1 VKIYGFGLMAE
12 IIFYIDFILLQVIM
26 NDTADSKNKPSY
38 HTADKK
44 MLVRYGR
51 TGILGWFTHE
61 EKNMPKANG
70 KVMIKT
76 DRGLEIG
83 EVVGRFCYK
92 SGVFKKNEEA
102 VVEYYGAGLAE
113 CPVTGGGKIVRY
125 ASEQDLSEEKHI
137 NAGAK
142 EELEKC
148 KQFVKELNMPMKL
161 VDIEHIFGGERIIFF
176 FTAENRIDFRELV
189 KRLAKEFQT
198 RIEMRQVG
206 SRDAAKIAA
215 DIEVCGQ
222 PCCCAR
228 FLKILKP
235 VNMKMA
241 KLQKATLDPAKI
253 SGYCG
258 RLKCCLRY
266 EDHTYRD
273 LVKRLP
279 RKRTRVKT
287 AHGEGIVVDAQILT
301 QLVSIKADDGTV
313 FAVPVEEIEIIQMP
327 QQGPVPD
334 RQSEPVD
341 ETDFEDFDKEPEQQ
355 EDSEE
360 LSDELK
366 QDDNPPAQ
374 PEQ

>member
-1 VKIYGFGLMAE
+1 
-12 IIFYIDFILLQVIM
+12 M
-26 NDTADSKNKPSY
+26 NDTNIDSKNKPS
-38 HTADKK
+38 HHPVEKK
-44 MLVRYGR
+44 MLVRYGKM
-51 TGILGWFTHE
+51 GQIGWFVHE
-61 EKNMPKANG
+61 EKNMPKAAT

-92 SGVFKKNEEA
+92 SCAFKKTEES
-102 VVEYYGAGLAE
+102 VVDYYGVGQND
-113 CPVTGGGKIVRY
+113 CPVTGGGKFVRY
-125 ASEQDLSEEKHI
+125 ASERDLSELHHI
-137 NAGAK
+137 DIGAK
-142 EELEKC
+142 EELNKC
-148 KQFVKELNMPMKL
+148 KQIIKELNLQMKL
-161 VDIEHIFGGERIIFF
+161 VDIEHIFGGERIIFY

-241 KLQKATLDPAKI
+241 KLQKATLDPSKI

-273 LVKRLP
+273 LAKRLP
-279 RKRTRVKT
+279 RKKARVKT
-287 AHGEGIVVDAQILT
+287 SQGEGTVIDAQVLT
-301 QLVSIKADDGTV
+301 QLVSIRTDDGNV
-313 FAVPVEEIEIIQMP
+313 FAVPVDEVQIL
-327 QQGPVPD
+327 QQPNGRVESD
-334 RQSEPVD
+334 HD
-341 ETDFEDFDKEPEQQ
+341 DFETDSDDVTDKVGFDK
-355 EDSEE
+355 
-360 LSDELK
+360 DEKPL
-366 QDDNPPAQ
+366 N
-374 PEQ
+374 E

>member
-1 VKIYGFGLMAE
+1 
-12 IIFYIDFILLQVIM
+12 
-26 NDTADSKNKPSY
+26 
-38 HTADKK
+38 
-44 MLVRYGR
+44 MLVRYGKMG
-51 TGILGWFTHE
+51 TTGWFTHE
-61 EKNMPKANG
+61 EKNMPKAST
-70 KVMIKT
+70 KVMIKSE
-76 DRGLEIG
+76 RGLEIG

-92 SGVFKKNEEA
+92 SCAFKKNEDA
-102 VVEYYGAGLAE
+102 VVDYYAVGKAD
-113 CPVTGGGKIVRY
+113 CPVTDGGKFVRY
-125 ASEQDLSEEKHI
+125 ATEQDLSDEHHI
-137 NAGAK
+137 NIGAK
-142 EELEKC
+142 EELRKC
-148 KQFVKELNMPMKL
+148 KQIISELNLPMKL
-161 VDIEHIFGGERIIFF
+161 VDIEHIFGGERIIFY

-273 LVKRLP
+273 LVKKLP
-279 RKRTRVKT
+279 RKKARVKT
-287 AHGEGIVVDAQILT
+287 SQGEGTVIDAQVLT
-301 QLVSIKADDGTV
+301 QLVSIRTDDGTV
-313 FAVPVEEIEIIQMP
+313 FAVPAEEVEIIQQP
-327 QQGPVPD
+327 TGRP
-334 RQSEPVD
+334 
-341 ETDFEDFDKEPEQQ
+341 EPEHDDI
-355 EDSEE
+355 ELDSEE
-360 LSDELK
+360 FNEQENSEHQDGK
-366 QDDNPPAQ
+366 Q
-374 PEQ
+374 

>member
-1 VKIYGFGLMAE
+1 
-12 IIFYIDFILLQVIM
+12 M
-26 NDTADSKNKPSY
+26 NDIEAIQKHKHNPVE
-38 HTADKK
+38 KK

-51 TGILGWFTHE
+51 TGIVGWFTHD
-61 EKNMPKANG
+61 EKNMPKAHS

-76 DRGLEIG
+76 ERGLEIG

-92 SGVFKKNEEA
+92 SGTFKKSEQA
-102 VVEYYGAGLAE
+102 VVDYYGQGPENCPITAG
-113 CPVTGGGKIVRY
+113 GRFVRY
-125 ASEQDLSEEKHI
+125 ATEQDLRDEHHV

-142 EELEKC
+142 QELDKC
-148 KQFVKELNMPMKL
+148 RQLIKEMNLPMKL
-161 VDIEHIFGGERIIFF
+161 VEIEHIFGGERIIFY
-176 FTAENRIDFRELV
+176 FTADSRVDFRELV

-215 DIEVCGQ
+215 DIEICGQ

-228 FLKILKP
+228 FLKVLKP

-266 EDHTYRD
+266 EDHTYRE
-273 LVKRLP
+273 LARRLP

-287 AHGEGIVVDAQILT
+287 SHGEGIVVDTQLLT
-301 QLVSIKADDGTV
+301 QLVCIKADDGTV
-313 FAVPVEEIEIIQMP
+313 FAVPVEEIEILESPPRQ
-327 QQGPVPD
+327 PD
-334 RQSEPVD
+334 REKPDKLTKEQSSE
-341 ETDFEDFDKEPEQQ
+341 ESDFDVLDDEDIEDEDRQIDSDSPTDQQ
-355 EDSEE
+355 D
-360 LSDELK
+360 
-366 QDDNPPAQ
+366 Q
-374 PEQ
+374 PEP